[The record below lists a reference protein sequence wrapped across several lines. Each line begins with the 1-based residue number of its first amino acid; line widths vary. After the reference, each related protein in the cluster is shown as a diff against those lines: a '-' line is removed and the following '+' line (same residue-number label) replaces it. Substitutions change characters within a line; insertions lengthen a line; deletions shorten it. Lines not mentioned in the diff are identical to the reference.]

1 MFGAVII
8 LKKSFQKKLF
18 QKKCQKALF
27 KSKCV
32 KRGRYQN

>member
-18 QKKCQKALF
+18 QKKCKKALF
-27 KSKCV
+27 KKGEDI
-32 KRGRYQN
+32 KTKM